1 MPNEN
6 NAAPHEAITLED
18 RLKHGNL
25 TILETR
31 KLKNR
36 SHSGFYQ
43 DLKRGLVSIRKLGRK
58 SVVPGPV
65 AQRYIQ
71 SEEGV

>member
-1 MPNEN
+1 MPNEKGV
-6 NAAPHEAITLED
+6 ASHDAITLED

-25 TILETR
+25 TILETC
-31 KLKNR
+31 KLANR

-65 AQRYIQ
+65 AKRYIQ
-71 SEEGV
+71 REEGV

>member
-6 NAAPHEAITLED
+6 SAASHDAITLED

-25 TILETR
+25 TVLETR
-31 KLKNR
+31 KLANR

-65 AQRYIQ
+65 ARRYIQ
-71 SEEGV
+71 REEGV

>member
-6 NAAPHEAITLED
+6 RAAPHEAITLED

-65 AQRYIQ
+65 ALRYIQ
-71 SEEGV
+71 REEGV